1 MRCSKHDC
9 NQYALASSVGGGLC
23 RTHFYEQRT
32 TVEMDRLSKL
42 VSVLASVNEWAI

>member
-23 RTHFYEQRT
+23 RTHFFEARRPT
-32 TVEMDRLSKL
+32 TLDKL